1 MEEPLV
7 DRGCILD
14 YNSKE
19 KPVILESDSQP
30 FETIFKDV
38 FLKYN
43 SLNEDEEV
51 ENINTYE
58 NMYYIKNEVENFLSA
73 KDKEDVKINANPLS
87 HKKIGFENEKNDF
100 INSSISLKEEEEEE
114 EEEDSHSN
122 PLSTIK
128 TNSIVSKKSTITDQG
143 LQKTP
148 STTDISRTIFTKASP
163 FQVYKS
169 TEFNIFHP
177 GGKVPLF
184 QKLKNEIKEI
194 DDIKQPKQNII
205 CKFKVKK
212 KCKKSS
218 KNSGFKRKR
227 KRELA
232 RRKCKP
238 DNIRKKIKSR
248 FFKAVKNRINQ
259 ILKNSKSKYFF
270 DLLPQC
276 FIINITKKKNQPIMK
291 MPFKNLLTYDFISE
305 ELREGNNNRMFIK
318 YKRIVDIKKYN
329 TNLRVMEY
337 LENNPDIVKRS
348 KFDIIS
354 NMTVTQMFKE
364 YLKSDEFEKEIVKL
378 EEEEGDDAN
387 YIKDYITKAFGYV
400 NYFH

>member
-7 DRGCILD
+7 YPDCILD

-58 NMYYIKNEVENFLSA
+58 NMYYIKNEVDNFLSA

-87 HKKIGFENEKNDF
+87 PKKIGFENEKNDF

-114 EEEDSHSN
+114 EEDSHSN
-122 PLSTIK
+122 PLNTVK
-128 TNSIVSKKSTITDQG
+128 TNSIVSKKSTIMDQG

-212 KCKKSS
+212 KCKK
-218 KNSGFKRKR
+218 
-227 KRELA
+227 
-232 RRKCKP
+232 
-238 DNIRKKIKSR
+238 
-248 FFKAVKNRINQ
+248 
-259 ILKNSKSKYFF
+259 
-270 DLLPQC
+270 
-276 FIINITKKKNQPIMK
+276 
-291 MPFKNLLTYDFISE
+291 
-305 ELREGNNNRMFIK
+305 
-318 YKRIVDIKKYN
+318 
-329 TNLRVMEY
+329 
-337 LENNPDIVKRS
+337 
-348 KFDIIS
+348 
-354 NMTVTQMFKE
+354 
-364 YLKSDEFEKEIVKL
+364 
-378 EEEEGDDAN
+378 
-387 YIKDYITKAFGYV
+387 
-400 NYFH
+400 

>member
-1 MEEPLV
+1 MEGPLV
-7 DRGCILD
+7 DPDCILD
-14 YNSKE
+14 YNSKD

-38 FLKYN
+38 FLKNNY
-43 SLNEDEEV
+43 LNEEEEV

-58 NMYYIKNEVENFLSA
+58 NMYYIKNEVDNFLSA

-87 HKKIGFENEKNDF
+87 PKKIGFENEKNDF
-100 INSSISLKEEEEEE
+100 INSSISLKEEED

-128 TNSIVSKKSTITDQG
+128 TNTIVSKKSTIMDPG

-305 ELREGNNNRMFIK
+305 ELREGNHNTVFNR
-318 YKRIVDIKKYN
+318 YKRIVDIKKYQN
-329 TNLRVMEY
+329 NLEVMEY
-337 LENNPDIVKRS
+337 LKNNQEIVKRS

-354 NMTVTQMFKE
+354 NMTVNQMFNE
-364 YLKSDEFEKEIVKL
+364 YLKSDEFEKEVNKL
-378 EEEEGDDAN
+378 EEEGDDIN
-387 YIKDYITKAFGYV
+387 YIKDYISKAFGYV